1 MALGMDGGMRE
12 DEMDETLVE
21 SKWRFG
27 GAYRKMSA
35 EVRLLYVSCLCFI
48 VAQYVVNDHPWN
60 SGFRIAALLAMISA
74 QLIGMRMR
82 KGQEAE

>member
-1 MALGMDGGMRE
+1 MALGMDGCERE

-21 SKWRFG
+21 RKWRFG

-35 EVRLLYVSCLCFI
+35 EVRLLYVACLCFI

-60 SGFRIAALLAMISA
+60 SGFRIVALLAMISA
-74 QLIGMRMR
+74 QLIGMRTR
-82 KGQEAE
+82 KV